1 MSYSPPSD
9 TVEILL
15 PSTIGY
21 EKVARN
27 AVEAIAQEMGFS
39 PDRVEDLKTAVSE
52 ACLNAIEHG
61 NQENRAAMVTVVL
74 TTGNEELEINITD
87 EGLTPMPD
95 ELPMAER
102 GNIQSR
108 GWGMFFI
115 ANLVDQVEV
124 TRLPAG
130 GNSIKMVIR
139 LAPTAASGAAASEKQ
154 SEAEADVLPKPDLP
168 QTLPVHTVTE
178 AELEAKAQAA
188 MSRNL
193 PAASESP
200 ASPATSQG
208 ETHHG

>member
-1 MSYSPPSD
+1 M
-9 TVEILL
+9 
-15 PSTIGY
+15 IGY

-39 PDRVEDLKTAVSE
+39 PDRIEDLKTAVAE

-61 NQENRAAMVTVVL
+61 NQENRSAMVTVLL
-74 TTGNEELEINITD
+74 TTANRELEINITD
-87 EGLTPMPD
+87 EGLSPMPD

-115 ANLVDQVEV
+115 ANLVDQMEV

-139 LAPTAASGAAASEKQ
+139 LEPTKEARKQAADQPSETETEVQ
-154 SEAEADVLPKPDLP
+154 VKPDLP
-168 QTLPVHTVTE
+168 HSIPVHTVTE
-178 AELEAKAQAA
+178 AELQIKAAAK
-188 MSRNL
+188 SDSTVPPL
-193 PAASESP
+193 E
-200 ASPATSQG
+200 TKG
-208 ETHHG
+208 ETYYG